1 MQLSLVIFDLDGT
14 LLDTSEGVMCAID
27 SITEAFNLRSLS
39 TVEKQSFI
47 GPPIQV
53 SFERQYSLTKE
64 RAWEIATRWREVYK
78 DEYLFYAKPYD
89 GIYELLTFCRE
100 MGLKTAVAT
109 NKRED
114 YTRTLLEHF
123 GFTEHFDC
131 ICGTDM
137 AGTLTKPEL
146 ILRCID
152 RTGAAEPERCLMVGD
167 TEGDLAAAKAAGT
180 DFLGVTYG
188 YGFREGEVPPGVKL
202 AASCDEAVRYL
213 KPLV

>member
-1 MQLSLVIFDLDGT
+1 MKYQAVFFDLDGT

-114 YTRTLLEHF
+114 YTRTLLEYF
-123 GFTEHFDC
+123 GFTKYFDC

-146 ILRCID
+146 IRRCMD
-152 RTGAAEPERCLMVGD
+152 RVDITDPEKCLMVGD
-167 TEGDLAAAKAAGT
+167 TEGDLAAAKAAGVS
-180 DFLGVTYG
+180 FLGVTYG
-188 YGFREGEVPPGVKL
+188 YGFREGKTLSGVEF
-202 AASCDEAVRYL
+202 AASCGELVRLL
-213 KPLV
+213 KKMF